1 MTLRAAILGTG
12 NIGFDLLTKSRK
24 SRSLKVTQFIG
35 RRADSD
41 GIRAAQRLGVPTSVG
56 GIESLLEN
64 LGTVDVVFDATS
76 AADHIR
82 HDEILRGTNRELLVL
97 DLTPAKVGDY
107 YVPNVTTPEFRSGY
121 CNLNLVTCGGQT
133 SIPLIH
139 QMLQNVG
146 SRHPISSIE
155 LVSTLASPSAG
166 PATRRNIDE
175 YVENTSRAIWT
186 ICGVENKVML
196 VLNPAKPEIVM
207 RSSLYVDFE
216 QPGIPLDSINIAIT
230 KTNLDVKQYCPGY
243 HVSEDFVR
251 LSETRIKLLVNV
263 ESTSEHF
270 PKYAGN
276 LDIINTAAIQ
286 AAEAY
291 DEARS

>member
-12 NIGFDLLTKSRK
+12 NIGFDLLTKARR
-24 SRSLKVTQFIG
+24 SRSLKVTQFVG
-35 RRADSD
+35 RRADSE
-41 GIRAAQRLGVPTSVG
+41 GIRAARLLGVPTSAN
-56 GIESLLEN
+56 GIEGLLEN
-64 LGTVDVVFDATS
+64 LDSIDVVFDATS
-76 AADHIR
+76 AVDHGR
-82 HDEILRGTNRELLVL
+82 HDPILRATKKELLVL
-97 DLTPAKVGDY
+97 DLTPAKLGDY
-107 YVPNVTTPEFRSGY
+107 YVPNVTTNNFSEGY

-139 QMLQNVG
+139 EIAKNVG
-146 SRHPISSIE
+146 GGQIRQIE

-175 YVENTSRAIWT
+175 YVDNTSKAISK
-186 ICGVENKVML
+186 ICEINNKVML

-207 RSSLYVDFE
+207 RSSIYIDFE
-216 QPGIPLDSINIAIT
+216 HSEIPVDKIKEAINT
-230 KTNLDVKQYCPGY
+230 TNAQVKKYCDGY
-243 HVSEDFVR
+243 HVAENLMR
-251 LSETRIKLLVNV
+251 LSDSRVKLLINV
-263 ESTSEHF
+263 ESTSDNF

-291 DEARS
+291 DYVKS